1 MPNRL
6 FLNDGQGGFRE
17 APDGGV
23 GDDGLSYGLAVGD
36 IDNDGDLDM
45 LQGAQGES
53 RSILYLNLGEGQ
65 FLDVTEGVGLADLAQ
80 GGHSLPVM
88 GDFDNDGDLDLMISE
103 ALRLF
108 LNNGDGNFTEVTE
121 PFGVANSPRGA
132 LWLTIGDY
140 TGDGFLDVAT
150 GIGLSRNNGNSNH
163 FLRVE
168 LAGVQS
174 NRNGIGARVIATS
187 GDLEQTRQILGGSGI
202 VQAEMVAHFGLGSRT
217 GVDRLEVRW
226 PSGQVT
232 VLENLPVDQQIR
244 VIEGRDEYHVV
255 RPTSW
260 ETAPPAGLPA
270 GSTTRFAVEV
280 RPALFEPGANITS
293 VSADLSALGR
303 PELVPLAP
311 TGNGT
316 YRLTTF
322 LDVDERRSLREVSI
336 AIEQNTSLGP
346 HWTELSRT
354 IAVAAPTDLALFG
367 DMVAGE
373 WTLNRQWLTNLS
385 QHDAEDGLLWWA
397 PDGQQIGFHS
407 NREGNWEI
415 YVMDV
420 DGSNLVNLTNFGANE
435 RNASWSP
442 DGTKILLESDR
453 DGNSEIYMMNNDGS
467 DLVRLTDDTASDRQP
482 TWSPDGRKILFTSDR
497 EGNTEVYTM
506 DVDGSNLVNLT
517 NHPNPDGGAT
527 WSPDGT
533 KILFNPIRRGTYRI
547 HVMDADGSNVV
558 ELVEHPEFHGF
569 PRWSP
574 DGRQIAFSST
584 RDGGSS
590 ELYVM
595 DADGSNIVRLTHHP
609 HWDGFS
615 RWSPDG
621 QKIAFVS
628 YRDGS
633 GEFYILDLDAAEQVV
648 LHPDERGVVYEG
660 QTALRVEAAEP
671 DVGESWK
678 VLYRASERLDL
689 AGYTTLRFA
698 FHPGDLAIREDAELS
713 VALGE
718 SRVSVLDSVQLV
730 GLDARVNLDEDGI
743 DLDRREWQVV
753 ELPLSFFHIE
763 APIDGVIFSGNL
775 AGTFYLDDVR
785 LLTAVETTRVTAIED
800 GETAI
805 PAAFALDQNYPNP
818 FNSGTVINFDVPSR
832 GETELTVFNLTGQKA
847 ATLAHGVREAGQY
860 TLRWDGRDD
869 VGQSL
874 ASGVYLYRLRAG
886 DRVATRKLLL
896 LR

>member
-23 GDDGLSYGLAVGD
+23 GDDGLSYGLTVGD
-36 IDNDGDLDM
+36 VDNDGDLDM

-420 DGSNLVNLTNFGANE
+420 DGSNLVNLTN
-435 RNASWSP
+435 
-442 DGTKILLESDR
+442 
-453 DGNSEIYMMNNDGS
+453 
-467 DLVRLTDDTASDRQP
+467 
-482 TWSPDGRKILFTSDR
+482 
-497 EGNTEVYTM
+497 
-506 DVDGSNLVNLT
+506 
-517 NHPNPDGGAT
+517 HPNPDGGAT

-698 FHPGDLAIREDAELS
+698 FHPGDRRWQWGVLHTGFGCSRTGGPAPRRAGCGVRRSDRASRRGRRTGCWRILEGALPGQRASRPTTTTMAGLRAITKGV
-713 VALGE
+713 VAL
-718 SRVSVLDSVQLV
+718 
-730 GLDARVNLDEDGI
+730 AT
-743 DLDRREWQVV
+743 
-753 ELPLSFFHIE
+753 
-763 APIDGVIFSGNL
+763 A
-775 AGTFYLDDVR
+775 
-785 LLTAVETTRVTAIED
+785 LL
-800 GETAI
+800 
-805 PAAFALDQNYPNP
+805 
-818 FNSGTVINFDVPSR
+818 
-832 GETELTVFNLTGQKA
+832 
-847 ATLAHGVREAGQY
+847 
-860 TLRWDGRDD
+860 
-869 VGQSL
+869 
-874 ASGVYLYRLRAG
+874 
-886 DRVATRKLLL
+886 
-896 LR
+896 